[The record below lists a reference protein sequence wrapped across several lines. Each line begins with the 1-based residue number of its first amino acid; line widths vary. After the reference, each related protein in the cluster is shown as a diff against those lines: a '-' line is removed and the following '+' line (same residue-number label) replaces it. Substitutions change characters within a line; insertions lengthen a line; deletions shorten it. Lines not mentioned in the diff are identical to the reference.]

1 MIQLVQGMQDI
12 KLNNCE
18 RQKRWEWERI
28 QVKLFKIGLKGLRI
42 GQIQQSDSVFF
53 TQTTHILIYYIAAK
67 SVVEGSMTLGMMMSL
82 TYIIGQ
88 LSAPIGEFY
97 GILSIFLLELII
109 PKFQQK
115 RRDLFSIDHTH
126 HIRQEEYDGKE
137 GQHDNGRAPV
147 MMLIWSKDERQQQ
160 GKEKS
165 CGCYDRAVFG
175 KPFVGDGVIQEEE
188 LAYECY
194 PCEQGEKGKY
204 KAFRVRLHAEGNHG
218 KHCQCYC
225 RCQCQGRSM
234 MRTVFLGRFIVSLML
249 IVIAVHQ

>member
-1 MIQLVQGMQDI
+1 
-12 KLNNCE
+12 
-18 RQKRWEWERI
+18 
-28 QVKLFKIGLKGLRI
+28 
-42 GQIQQSDSVFF
+42 
-53 TQTTHILIYYIAAK
+53 
-67 SVVEGSMTLGMMMSL
+67 
-82 TYIIGQ
+82 
-88 LSAPIGEFY
+88 
-97 GILSIFLLELII
+97 
-109 PKFQQK
+109 
-115 RRDLFSIDHTH
+115 
-126 HIRQEEYDGKE
+126 
-137 GQHDNGRAPV
+137 

-204 KAFRVRLHAEGNHG
+204 KAFRVCLHTEGNHG
-218 KHCQCYC
+218 KHCQCYR